1 MIEFV
6 HYGRASFYYND
17 NTRSLK
23 VKLVNVKM
31 EHEAISLLWR
41 YIFEGYE
48 FIAILPVDLTA
59 R

>member
-23 VKLVNVKM
+23 VKLVNVKI
-31 EHEAISLLWR
+31 EYIAISLK
-41 YIFEGYE
+41 FE
-48 FIAILPVDLTA
+48 
-59 R
+59 